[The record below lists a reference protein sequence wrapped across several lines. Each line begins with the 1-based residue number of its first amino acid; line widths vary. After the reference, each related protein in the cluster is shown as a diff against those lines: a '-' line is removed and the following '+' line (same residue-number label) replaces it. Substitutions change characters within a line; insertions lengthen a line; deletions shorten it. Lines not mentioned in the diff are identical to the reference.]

1 MIHDGHRPRSL
12 CLLVLT
18 LLCLSPYASRASAQ
32 CCCGGVHVSVY
43 GKDKKPIAPVV
54 TALVGTGNGAEATPP
69 RLIEPQVGDKGD
81 RTIRVSADCY
91 GFSLMEITVAH
102 KGERMVLRLRNLPF
116 GELGDIYLE
125 PLAFRR
131 GTSEIDFKG
140 ELKGNC
146 KEGGEDFRC
155 VIPSARW
162 RKVSRTDGKPPPAR
176 RRRVR
181 TLDANSLWHSPK
193 GFRAAPFCK
202 GSSGA

>member
-1 MIHDGHRPRSL
+1 MKLYDGKRRRSL
-12 CLLVLT
+12 WLFMLT
-18 LLCLSPYASRASAQ
+18 LLCVSSFTNRAFAQ

-43 GKDKKPIAPVV
+43 GKNKKPITPVV
-54 TALVGTGNGAEATPP
+54 TALVGLEKRGETMLP
-69 RLIEPQVGDKGD
+69 RLIEPQVGDKAS

-102 KGERMVLRLRNLPF
+102 KGERMVLRLRDLPF

-140 ELKGNC
+140 QLKGNC
-146 KEGGEDFRC
+146 KEKAEDFRC

-162 RKVSRTDGKPPPAR
+162 RKVSERAEAELAPP
-176 RRRVR
+176 
-181 TLDANSLWHSPK
+181 
-193 GFRAAPFCK
+193 RAQ
-202 GSSGA
+202 SDSH